1 MLEPGSERGG
11 GAQRTAVRLA
21 ARVNPRSF
29 PERAM
34 RAQRTS
40 WAVEHRSNGERLLAI
55 EPTADELAAAAPA
68 LAAFYDDPH
77 NRRMLANTITLTPAD
92 VITSYDELRASGGR
106 PFLLFAGDRLV
117 GDGDLRHL
125 SADVDGDEAANHDA
139 RTKKTGEIAILVG
152 DRTSQGRGLGTRL
165 AVMLHAFAFHVL
177 DLAQIY
183 ASILPANAVS
193 LRLFARLGYLPDDS
207 PAARAFADE
216 PDDITLAVT
225 RARFE
230 STAAAALA
238 DARLY
243 PRIAPV

>member
-1 MLEPGSERGG
+1 
-11 GAQRTAVRLA
+11 
-21 ARVNPRSF
+21 
-29 PERAM
+29 M
-34 RAQRTS
+34 RAQQTP

-55 EPTADELAAAAPA
+55 EPTDEELAAAAPA

-77 NRRMLANTITLTPAD
+77 NRRMLANTIALTPAD

-106 PFLLFAGDRLV
+106 PFLLFAGAHLV

-125 SADVDGDEAANHDA
+125 DAAVAGEDDDP
-139 RTKKTGEIAILVG
+139 RKKKTGELAILVG
-152 DRTSQGRGLGTRL
+152 ERTSQGRGLGTRF
-165 AVMLHAFAFHVL
+165 AVMLHAFAFRVL

-216 PDDITLAVT
+216 PGDVTLAVT

-230 STAAAALA
+230 ATAAATLA
-238 DARLY
+238 NVRLY
-243 PRIAPV
+243 PRSASV